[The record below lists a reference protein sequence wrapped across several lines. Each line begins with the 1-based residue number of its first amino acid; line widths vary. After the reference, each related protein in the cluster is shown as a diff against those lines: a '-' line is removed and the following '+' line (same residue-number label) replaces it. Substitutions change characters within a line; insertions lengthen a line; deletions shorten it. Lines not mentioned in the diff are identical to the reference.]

1 MKKKSFK
8 CLSFPIFFSL
18 LLFNVFRANS
28 QELSSDT
35 LSFYYSH
42 VATISSVPSK
52 VLHSRARLFITESFR
67 YAGNSIQT
75 DDAEAGLLLAKCV
88 IRPFIKGA
96 GFLGAND
103 YYGYVNC
110 TIKIQ
115 CKDGKYKYTLT
126 DFYHEMT
133 DKPASG
139 GRLVYN
145 KPACGTAKLSMDR
158 WRKIK
163 ASVNNQVLDFI
174 SNLDAAMKNK
184 DINTA
189 DDNF

>member
-1 MKKKSFK
+1 MKEIIYKR
-8 CLSFPIFFSL
+8 LSFPILFF
-18 LLFNVFRANS
+18 LFVFNAATAGS
-28 QELSSDT
+28 QELSADT

-42 VATISSVPSK
+42 VTTVSSTPST

-75 DDAEAGLLLAKCV
+75 DDTEAGILLAKCV

-133 DKPASG
+133 DQPTSG